1 MSIIKENKAVQ
12 KGCNGSR
19 LIALLLFCYFAI
31 LPISGQT
38 TEGYSID
45 NQLDINNAAYEDILR
60 LPVSPAIAERLYE
73 RIQYSGPFT
82 SIFQLRDVEGIS
94 QRVLLRI
101 KPMIRIEPYA
111 ALTERESRIEN
122 LYFKLDQWSG
132 REGTNQALV
141 DSWIEQALE
150 PVNVNQMSFG
160 ELLNLQGVSPVDAA
174 AIINYRNEV
183 GKISS
188 SRDMR
193 SIPYLSY
200 FGYRNARDFLT
211 YSENEKKR
219 EFHGSI
225 RFRST
230 NTPFFSEEAEAGED
244 LDLPAGQ
251 ANDYP
256 DYYTRFAATIGTD
269 IRIGYSFWHALEEPV
284 LTYDVA
290 GLEIPK
296 AKWYIGLEKKKWGAL
311 RLEKVYVGNYS
322 LAFGE
327 GVVMENT
334 DFFTPRKTGFGFRKR
349 FLGLSGDNS
358 RTRQYKL
365 TGAAAQFGLGN
376 AHLYLFGSFD
386 ERDAILGREPVLIGA
401 EGEEESVNPVSHFIV
416 LDQRFE
422 YAPDDSARI
431 IADLPWRD
439 SVKELTYGFHTAYDI
454 LPTTQLGFTYYES
467 AYDRP
472 LRPPTTRE
480 ESADIVLPAETRQI
494 DFPDN
499 EIFNSYGGRVSDGEN
514 PFWSD
519 AKSFRRVY
527 GLNFRSVYQNVSF
540 QAEYGELDTG
550 DGLALFSTDKNPWA
564 LSASAYVQY
573 NNLYLMGLYRNY
585 QLGYDNPYQRSF
597 SNYRRFKRSVYE
609 DYFYLQSGLYGQLYS
624 NNPQPQAEEGFY
636 FLTRYQINR
645 KTTLTVEYDNWIRQA
660 DDVPQYRLRG
670 TLQFRPIFPIDISLR
685 QKYQG
690 REVANNQSI
699 EYFENLEFRGRIRLR
714 LSRFNS
720 LSLDYGNNAVKF
732 RPRPRLFFG
741 TEPGSET
748 GQDNLAGNAAI
759 DGEFVGGN
767 YTHNFNEWMKVTGG
781 LLYYRGFYWTFED
794 TQFLVL
800 DSDRGAMR
808 YWMSFYSRINN
819 QLSMRLKYARDR
831 QAVGTFVQTR
841 ETNND
846 PVVEPGVATAADY
859 IQGKQ
864 DVFYLEL
871 NYNF

>member
-1 MSIIKENKAVQ
+1 LSW
-12 KGCNGSR
+12 
-19 LIALLLFCYFAI
+19 LIALLLFCGFAV

-38 TEGYSID
+38 AEGYSID
-45 NQLDINNAAYEDILR
+45 NQLDINNASYEEILR
-60 LPVSPAIAERLYE
+60 LPVSPAIAERLYDH
-73 RIQYSGPFT
+73 IQYSGAFT
-82 SIFQLRDVEGIS
+82 SIFQLREIEGIS

-101 KPMIRIEPYA
+101 KPMIRIEPYQA
-111 ALTERESRIEN
+111 QTERESRIES
-122 LYFKLDQWSG
+122 LYYKLDQWSG

-183 GKISS
+183 GNISS

-200 FGYRNARDFLT
+200 FGYRNARDFLSF
-211 YSENEKKR
+211 SESEKKR

-230 NTPFFSEEAEAGED
+230 NTPFFSEEAEAGEN

-256 DYYTRFAATIGTD
+256 DYYTRFAATIGSD

-296 AKWYIGLEKKKWGAL
+296 AKWYVGLEKKKWGPL
-311 RLEKVYVGNYS
+311 RLEKVYLGNYS

-365 TGAAAQFGLGN
+365 TGAAAQFGLGKG
-376 AHLYLFGSFD
+376 HLYLFGSFD
-386 ERDAILGREPVLIGA
+386 ERDAILGREPVLVGA
-401 EGEEESVNPVSHFIV
+401 EGEEELINPVSHFIV

-422 YAPDDSARI
+422 FAPDDSARI
-431 IADLPWRD
+431 RADLPWRD

-472 LRPPTTRE
+472 LRPPTSRE

-499 EIFNSYGGRVSDGEN
+499 EIFNSYGGRASDGEN

-550 DGLALFSTDKNPWA
+550 DGMALFRSDKNPWA

-573 NNLYLMGLYRNY
+573 NNFYLMGLYRNY

-645 KTTLTVEYDNWIRQA
+645 QTTLTVEYDNWLRQA

-670 TLQFRPIFPIDISLR
+670 TLQYRPIFPIDISLR

-720 LSLDYGNNAVKF
+720 LSFDYGNNAVKF

-767 YTHNFNEWMKVTGG
+767 YTHNFNEWLKITGG
-781 LLYYRGFYWTFED
+781 MLYYRGFYWTFED

-808 YWMSFYSRINN
+808 YWMSFYSRINS
-819 QLSMRLKYARDR
+819 QLSMRLKYSRDR